1 MKPVVSFCLSL
12 ATRAGAMYSALIEAS
27 PAVTP
32 APLSA
37 VQGAASEFDVR
48 GASRL
53 WSSKLEN
60 KQRTQAV
67 TFAWACPKRFRYLA
81 VLAISIGFAM
91 ASAMVAP
98 AALAAHQP
106 ISLSA
111 GEASQSAE
119 NQSGTQRQALRINVA
134 FFDGDAPPVNQ
145 LQAFDAVVLDPS
157 HGFDPSAHPLAH
169 TVWIARLGAA
179 AANELPSD
187 FVAEEIDPLWRS
199 GYRGFLLDTPLAI
212 QSFDL
217 IRSAHP
223 DARLIMGGP
232 NAMQAAV
239 QHVKGLYAVLGPS
252 LVRGW
257 DDKDGSASEVSAA
270 DRAARVAAA
279 NAFMRDTGVPVLSLE
294 VCPRTDRDCARRTAA
309 EVVAT
314 GVTPYVT
321 SEGRD
326 IVGIGA
332 IEVLPRKVLVVQE
345 MEPGQ
350 PLDSTPGVRYVAT
363 PLNYVGYDV
372 EYVDVNGPLPENVTP
387 DRYAGVVAWLDG
399 DGVRDS
405 DAWRRW
411 IDACIAAHVP
421 IAFFGQF
428 GFDAAADNG
437 AAFDLQPVPGPFSGP
452 VDIASRD
459 PMIGFEFDAKPD
471 VRDLSG
477 LRVGSAS
484 RPLLRLRVGG
494 ATVDEAAVTPWG
506 GFALSPYTTV
516 TLAGIGQ
523 DRWAIQPISFLS
535 AALRLQPMPMPSV
548 TTENGRRLFMSHVDG
563 DGFASRAEFP
573 GPDYSGE
580 ALYRQIFTR
589 YRVPMALSVIEGEVG
604 PAGLYPRISPRLEQI
619 ARKIFALPYVEIG
632 THTYSH
638 PFDWQGVDAKTG
650 ERIDRGGGDTAFSLV
665 IPNYKFNIDREIS
678 GSIDYINSRLA
689 PPGKTTAILQWPG
702 NCTPP
707 ASVIRK
713 VYAAGVGN
721 INGGD
726 TVITKSANSWTNIA
740 PIGVDKGPGAYQ
752 IYAPN
757 QDENLYTND
766 WQGPFY
772 GFTRVLETYDM
783 TDRPLRFKPID
794 VYYHM
799 YSGTKIA
806 SLKALDEVISTVLKE
821 PVLPVQVTDYIQK
834 VHDWRSFA
842 VARAVNQ
849 GERAW
854 VVRGNGAVRELHWPG
869 NDVPDLAASP
879 GVTGYAAGPDGIYI
893 HISDGAAILA
903 FDAQQRNAETGK
915 ALPFI
920 AEANGFVRHFA
931 RRPGGLSFEFGSYYE
946 PFVRL
951 ANARACRVS
960 VQGKSVAAVADGAYL
975 RFEMPATEG
984 THVDYRPIDID
995 CEG

>member
-1 MKPVVSFCLSL
+1 V
-12 ATRAGAMYSALIEAS
+12 A
-27 PAVTP
+27 
-32 APLSA
+32 
-37 VQGAASEFDVR
+37 
-48 GASRL
+48 
-53 WSSKLEN
+53 
-60 KQRTQAV
+60 
-67 TFAWACPKRFRYLA
+67 FAWACPKRFRYLA
-81 VLAISIGFAM
+81 VLAISTGFTV
-91 ASAMVAP
+91 ASATFAP
-98 AALAAHQP
+98 AAHAAQEP
-106 ISLSA
+106 ISLSS
-111 GEASQSAE
+111 GEASHSVE
-119 NQSGTQRQALRINVA
+119 NQSGAQRQALRVNVA
-134 FFDGDAPPVNQ
+134 FFDGDVPPVGL

-157 HGFDPSAHPLAH
+157 HGFDPSAQPLAH
-169 TVWIARLGAA
+169 TVWMARLGAA
-179 AANELPSD
+179 AANEAPAS
-187 FVAEEIDPLWRS
+187 FVAQEIDPLWRR

-212 QSFDL
+212 RSFDL
-217 IRSAHP
+217 IRRAHP
-223 DARLIMGGP
+223 DARLIIGGP
-232 NAMQAAV
+232 DALQAAA
-239 QHVKGLYAVLGPS
+239 QHAKGLYAVLGPS

-257 DDKDGSASEVSAA
+257 GGDGAVSEVPAA

-279 NAFMRDTGVPVLSLE
+279 VAFMRDTGVPVLSLE
-294 VCPRTDRDCARRTAA
+294 ACPRTDRDCARRTAA

-326 IVGIGA
+326 VVGIGA

-345 MEPGQ
+345 TQAGE
-350 PLDSTPGVRYVAT
+350 PLDLTPGVRNLAT
-363 PLNYVGYDV
+363 PLNYLGYDV
-372 EYVDVNGPLPENVTP
+372 EYVNANGPLPENVTP

-421 IAFFGQF
+421 IAFLGQF
-428 GFDAAADNG
+428 GFDAAADDG
-437 AAFDLQPVPGPFSGP
+437 TALDLQSVEGPFSGP

-459 PMIGFEFDAKPD
+459 PMIGFEVDPKPD
-471 VRDLSG
+471 ARDLSG
-477 LRVGSAS
+477 LRVGGAGQ
-484 RPLLRLRVGG
+484 PLLRLRVGG
-494 ATVDEAAVTPWG
+494 VTIDQSAVTPWG

-523 DRWAIQPISFLS
+523 ERWAIQPISFLS
-535 AALRLQPMPMPSV
+535 AALRLQPMPTPSV

-563 DGFASRAEFP
+563 DGFASRTEFP

-589 YRVPMALSVIEGEVG
+589 YRVPMTLSVIEGEVG
-604 PAGLYPRISPRLEQI
+604 PAGIYPQISPRLEQI

-638 PFDWQGVDAKTG
+638 PFDWRAVDAKTG
-650 ERIDRGGGDTAFSLV
+650 ERIDQGGGDTAFSLV
-665 IPNYKFNIDREIS
+665 IPNYNFNIDREIS

-689 PPGKTTAILQWPG
+689 PPGKSTASLQWPG
-702 NCTPP
+702 NCMPP

-726 TVITKSANSWTNIA
+726 TVVTKSANSWTNIA

-757 QDENLYTND
+757 QDENVYTND

-783 TDRPLRFKPID
+783 TDWPLRFKPID

-799 YSGTKIA
+799 YSGTKVA
-806 SLKALDEVISTVLKE
+806 SLKALDEVFSTVLKE
-821 PVLPVQVTDYIQK
+821 PVLPVQVTDYIDK
-834 VHDWRSFA
+834 VLDWRSFA
-842 VARAVNQ
+842 VARGVG

-869 NDVPDLAASP
+869 KDVPDLAASP
-879 GVTGYAAGPDGIYI
+879 GVTGYAAGPDGTYI
-893 HISDGAAILA
+893 HISDGAAIVA
-903 FDAQQRNAETGK
+903 FAAPQRDAEAAK

-920 AEANGFVRHFA
+920 AEANGFVRHFV
-931 RRPGGLSFEFGSYYE
+931 RRPGGLSFEFGSYYQA
-946 PFVRL
+946 FVQL
-951 ANARACRVS
+951 ANAHACRVS
-960 VQGKSVAAVADGAYL
+960 VQGKPVSALADGAFL
-975 RFEMPATEG
+975 RFELPATEA
-984 THVDYRPIDID
+984 THVDYRPIDVD